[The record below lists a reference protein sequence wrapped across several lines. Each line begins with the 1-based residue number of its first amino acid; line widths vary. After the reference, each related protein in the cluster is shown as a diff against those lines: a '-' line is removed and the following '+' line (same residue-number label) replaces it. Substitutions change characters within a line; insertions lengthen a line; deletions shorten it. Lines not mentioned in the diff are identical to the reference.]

1 MKVAPP
7 DEYQNVAPTKM
18 VDWSGAITSAVTT
31 VFRDNAAEPHDVTEG
46 LRPFD
51 VTCILRGRS
60 SCLAVS
66 KPTLIVGPECPGS
79 LDMTLGHAPPSKL
92 VLEE

>member
-7 DEYQNVAPTKM
+7 DEYQNVAPTIM
-18 VDWSGAITSAVTT
+18 VDWSGAITSAVTA
-31 VFRDNAAEPHDVTEG
+31 VLRDNAAEPHAVIER

-79 LDMTLGHAPPSKL
+79 LDMTLGTRSPI
-92 VLEE
+92 

>member
-7 DEYQNVAPTKM
+7 DEYQNVASTIM

-31 VFRDNAAEPHDVTEG
+31 VLRNNAAEPHDVIEG

-51 VTCILRGRS
+51 VTCILRKAQK
-60 SCLAVS
+60 L
-66 KPTLIVGPECPGS
+66 
-79 LDMTLGHAPPSKL
+79 LGIQTDSNRL
-92 VLEE
+92 S

>member
-7 DEYQNVAPTKM
+7 DEYQNVAPTIM

-31 VFRDNAAEPHDVTEG
+31 VFRDNAAEPHDVIEG

-51 VTCILRGRS
+51 VTCILRGRR
-60 SCLAVS
+60 SCLAAS
-66 KPTLIVGPECPGS
+66 KPTLIACPERPGS
-79 LDMTLGHAPPSKL
+79 LDMTLGTRSPI
-92 VLEE
+92 